1 MSPET
6 EIAVRRPRR
15 RRALSL
21 PASCAATM
29 LGATLAAA
37 GLMLAAAPASAAST
51 VPGTDCPFF
60 PPDNWFQADVSKLPV
75 HKRSDAWM
83 DNMSSDR
90 NLHPD
95 FGPSFGE
102 IPVPYGIPITV
113 VDGDHKRVEVKFFY
127 ASQSDRVRY
136 PLGGDT
142 KVEGGQYKEG
152 DRHTVVVDRD
162 SCTLYETWATSKKKN
177 KWSAGSG
184 AVWDL
189 NSDKLRK
196 DGWTSADAA
205 GLPILPLLLRYE
217 EVAAG
222 KVDHAIRFTTDV
234 SDKSYLWPARHQ
246 AGSVNDA
253 DFPPMGAR
261 FRLKAS
267 FKISS
272 SLRKDTQAVL
282 RAMKK
287 YGLVLADNGSPWYF
301 QGTSDTRWKNDMM
314 DELKQ
319 IPASAFEAVD
329 TSSLMVSKNSMLVKT
344 PE

>member
-1 MSPET
+1 MPSASP
-6 EIAVRRPRR
+6 ILAAPRHAAPR
-15 RRALSL
+15 LAAARAIF
-21 PASCAATM
+21 
-29 LGATLAAA
+29 AAA
-37 GLMLAAAPASAAST
+37 GLALAAGPAAAASK
-51 VPGTDCPFF
+51 VPGTDCPMF
-60 PPDNWFQADVSKLPV
+60 PENNWFQADISKLPV
-75 HKRSDAWM
+75 HARSKAWM
-83 DNMSSDR
+83 KNMSSDR

-95 FGPSFGE
+95 FGPSFDE
-102 IPVPYGIPITV
+102 IPVPYGIPITI
-113 VDGDHKRVEVKFFY
+113 VDKKHKRVEVKFFY

-136 PLGGDT
+136 PLGSDT

-152 DRHTVVVDRD
+152 DRHTVVVDKD

-189 NSDKLRK
+189 ESDKLRK

-205 GLPILPLLLRYE
+205 GLPLLLRYE

-222 KVDHAIRFTTDV
+222 EVDHAIRFTTDV
-234 SDKSYLWPARHQ
+234 SDQSYLWPARHQ
-246 AGSVNDA
+246 AGSVKDR

-261 FRLKAS
+261 FRLKSS

-272 SLRKDTQAVL
+272 SLRKDTQVVL

-344 PE
+344 PD

>member
-1 MSPET
+1 MSSAT
-6 EIAVRRPRR
+6 SILATRRLVTTRAV
-15 RRALSL
+15 
-21 PASCAATM
+21 
-29 LGATLAAA
+29 LAAA
-37 GLMLAAAPASAAST
+37 VLALAAAPAAAASK
-51 VPGTDCPFF
+51 VPGTDCPMF
-60 PPDNWFQADVSKLPV
+60 PENNWFQADVSKLPV
-75 HKRSDAWM
+75 HKNSKAWM
-83 DNMSSDR
+83 KNMSSDR

-95 FGPSFGE
+95 FGPSFDE
-102 IPVPYGIPITV
+102 IPVPYGIPITI
-113 VDGDHKRVEVKFFY
+113 VDKKHKRVEVKFFY

-152 DRHTVVVDRD
+152 DRHTVVINKD

-189 NSDKLRK
+189 ESDKLRK

-205 GLPILPLLLRYE
+205 GLPILPLLLLYE

-222 KVDHAIRFTTDV
+222 EVDHAIRFTTDV
-234 SDKSYLWPARHQ
+234 TDKSYLWPARHQ
-246 AGSVNDA
+246 AGSVKDR

-272 SLRKDTQAVL
+272 SLRKDTQVVL

-287 YGLVLADNGSPWYF
+287 YGMVLADNGTPWYF

-329 TSSLMVSKNSMLVKT
+329 TSSLMVSKNSMRVKT
-344 PE
+344 PD

>member
-1 MSPET
+1 MSYT
-6 EIAVRRPRR
+6 
-15 RRALSL
+15 L
-21 PASCAATM
+21 P
-29 LGATLAAA
+29 LLLAAA
-37 GLMLAAAPASAAST
+37 LRRSRRPVAFFAASALGLGLAAAPAAAAST

-60 PPDNWFQADVSKLPV
+60 PENNWFQADISKLPV
-75 HKRSDAWM
+75 HKQSKAWM
-83 DNMSSDR
+83 KNMSSDR

-113 VDGDHKRVEVKFFY
+113 VDKKHKRVEVKFFY

-152 DRHTVVVDRD
+152 DRHTVIVDKD
-162 SCTLYETWATSKKKN
+162 SCTLYETWATSKKKG

-189 NSDKLRK
+189 ESDKLRR

-217 EVAAG
+217 EVG

-234 SDKSYLWPARHQ
+234 TDKRYLWPARHQ
-246 AGSVNDA
+246 AGSVKDS

-267 FKISS
+267 YEISPK
-272 SLRKDTQAVL
+272 LRKDTQAVL
-282 RAMKK
+282 RAMKT

-301 QGTSDTRWKNDMM
+301 QGTSDERWKSGLM

-329 TSSLMVSKNSMLVKT
+329 TSSLMVSKDSMLVKT

>member
-1 MSPET
+1 MS
-6 EIAVRRPRR
+6 IATPSC
-15 RRALSL
+15 RAACGRSL
-21 PASCAATM
+21 RAPAAFVLLT
-29 LGATLAAA
+29 AAA
-37 GLMLAAAPASAAST
+37 LGLAAAPALAAST

-60 PPDNWFQADVSKLPV
+60 PAPNWFQADISKLPV
-75 HKRSDAWM
+75 HARSKAWM
-83 DNMSSDR
+83 ENMSSDR

-113 VDGDHKRVEVKFFY
+113 VDKKHKRVEVKFFY

-152 DRHTVVVDRD
+152 DRHTVVVDKD
-162 SCTLYETWATSKKKN
+162 SCTLYETWATAKKKG

-184 AVWDL
+184 AVWKL
-189 NSDKLRK
+189 ESDELRK

-234 SDKSYLWPARHQ
+234 TDRRYLWPARHQ
-246 AGSVNDA
+246 AGSVNDR

-267 FKISS
+267 YAISPK
-272 SLRKDTQAVL
+272 LRKDTQAVL
-282 RAMKK
+282 KAMKT

-301 QGTSDTRWKNDMM
+301 QGTSDTRWKSDML

-319 IPASAFEAVD
+319 VPASAFEAVE
-329 TSSLMVSKNSMLVKT
+329 TSSLMVSKDSMLVKT
-344 PE
+344 PD